1 MQPRIGSDFG
11 LMQLAKMAVNRAI
24 LIAIDAEVADR
35 VNPILRQVTLFVVE
49 FAIMRMEV
57 GILVIRIT
65 ARDLKRM
72 FQR

>member
-1 MQPRIGSDFG
+1 
-11 LMQLAKMAVNRAI
+11 MQLAKMAVNRAI

-35 VNPILRQVTLFVVE
+35 VNPILPQVTLIVVE

>member
-35 VNPILRQVTLFVVE
+35 VNPILRQVTLIVVE
-49 FAIMRMEV
+49 FAIM
-57 GILVIRIT
+57 
-65 ARDLKRM
+65 
-72 FQR
+72 

>member
-1 MQPRIGSDFG
+1 
-11 LMQLAKMAVNRAI
+11 MQLAKMAVNRAI
-24 LIAIDAEVADR
+24 LIAIDAEVTDR
-35 VNPILRQVTLFVVE
+35 VNPILPQVTLIVVE